1 MSSWDTRVIQSQ
13 YRMKVSLCITVTLN
27 LVSAFFLSFS
37 FFILNP
43 ISTYVCVCVFGAGP
57 KVGSKDDQ
65 KADNHMRTLI
75 KDVLKDKKRA
85 LQNTL
90 LITNDNG
97 FSEEID
103 SLREAG
109 HTVLLATTQESF
121 IITSRAHETWSW
133 KHDFVQVHP

>member
-1 MSSWDTRVIQSQ
+1 M
-13 YRMKVSLCITVTLN
+13 
-27 LVSAFFLSFS
+27 
-37 FFILNP
+37 
-43 ISTYVCVCVFGAGP
+43 FGAGP